1 MRPLLLLLLLFASLA
16 HAQWTPQQSHTTAG
30 LRGIHNV
37 NGSVAWASGSNG
49 TILRT
54 TDGGSNWQLCATPT
68 GADKLDFRAIWAW
81 DARNAI
87 VMSSGP
93 GDQSR
98 VYQTTDG
105 CRTWSLELTN
115 TKKDGFW
122 DAMVFDSKTGVLI
135 GDPVLG
141 RFETYTRQA
150 GSWSVDVSS
159 CAANPDEAAFAASNS
174 SVFVFGPGRYI
185 IGTGGK
191 SGPRAVLSPL
201 LADRKD
207 NDKKSCRGVP
217 VPLASGSETAGVFSI
232 AFRDLSHGIAVG
244 GDYKLP
250 TAFRGT
256 AAWTSDG
263 GHHWTAASK
272 LPHGYRSSV
281 AWFADAGVWIAAGT
295 NGSDISYDDGKTWE
309 PLDNGNWNALSLPF
323 VVGPNGRIA
332 KLDSSSL
339 EH

>member
-1 MRPLLLLLLLFASLA
+1 MRFLFLTVLFLSSLA
-16 HAQWTPQQSHTTAG
+16 HAQWTLQQSHTTAN

-37 NGSVAWASGSNG
+37 GKGVAWASGSNG
-49 TILRT
+49 TVLRT
-54 TDGGSNWQLCATPT
+54 TDGGQNWQLCSTPA
-68 GADKLDFRAIWAW
+68 GSDKLDFRAIWAW
-81 DARNAI
+81 DATNAI
-87 VMSSGP
+87 VMSAGP

-98 VYQTTDG
+98 IYRTADG
-105 CRTWSLELTN
+105 CQTWSLELTN
-115 TKKDGFW
+115 NKKDGFW
-122 DAMVFDSKTGVLI
+122 DAMVFHDGKTGVLI

-141 RFETYTRQA
+141 RFDTYTRRDD
-150 GSWSVDVSS
+150 SWSVDASS

-174 SVFVFGPGRYI
+174 SVFVFGPDRFI

-207 NDKKSCRGVP
+207 KKRCLGVP
-217 VPLASGSETAGVFSI
+217 VPLASGSETAGVFSL

-250 TAFRGT
+250 TASRGT
-256 AAWTSDG
+256 AAWTVDG

-272 LPHGYRSSV
+272 PPHGYRSSV
-281 AWFADAGVWIAAGT
+281 AWFLDKSIWIAAGT
-295 NGSDISYDDGKTWE
+295 NGSDISYDDGKTWR
-309 PLDNGNWNALSLPF
+309 PLDSGNWNGLSPPF

-332 KLDSSSL
+332 ILDPSSL
-339 EH
+339 KH